1 MYEYKLIRSRRKSI
15 SLQID
20 DNCELVVRAPL
31 RMSQKEIDRMVA
43 GHTAWIEKHMPA
55 ARQRMENDRQLT
67 PALLAELTEQAKA
80 AIPPRVEYYAKLMGV
95 EPTGVKITTARK
107 RFGSCSGRNSL
118 CFSCLLMLYPPE
130 AVDCVVV
137 HELAHIRH
145 HDHSAAF
152 YAFINQFMPDYRQR
166 ELLLKQFPK
175 ITGTEMPHFTDL
187 S

>member
-118 CFSCLLMLYPPE
+118 CFSCLLMLYPHE

>member
-1 MYEYKLIRSRRKSI
+1 MYEYKLVRSRRKSI

-31 RMSQKEIDRMVA
+31 KMPKKEIDDMVA
-43 GHTAWIEKHMPA
+43 RHEGWIKKHMPA
-55 ARQRMENDRQLT
+55 ARERMENAQSIT
-67 PALLAELTEQAKA
+67 PELLARLTERAMVE
-80 AIPPRVEYYAKLMGV
+80 IPPRVEHYAKLMGV
-95 EPTGVKITTARK
+95 EPTGIKITSARK

-152 YAFINQFMPDYRQR
+152 YAFIHKFMPNYRQR
-166 ELLLKQFPK
+166 ELLLKRPPK
-175 ITGTEMPHFTDL
+175 ITGD
-187 S
+187 

>member
-1 MYEYKLIRSRRKSI
+1 MTYRLIRSRRKSL

-31 RMSQKEIDRMVA
+31 KMSKAYIDAFVEKNADWVA
-43 GHTAWIEKHMPA
+43 RHMPA
-55 ARQRMENDRQLT
+55 AEERRKCRDMLT
-67 PALLAELTEQAKA
+67 PVLLAELTERAKT
-80 AIPPRVEYYAKLMGV
+80 AIPPRVAYYAQRMGV
-95 EPTGVKITTARK
+95 EPTGIKITTARK

-145 HDHSAAF
+145 HNHSAAF
-152 YAFINQFMPDYRQR
+152 YAFIHQYMPDYRVR
-166 ELLLKQFPK
+166 ERLLKVPPQ
-175 ITGTEMPHFTDL
+175 L
-187 S
+187 